1 MLDLE
6 YEMTFTNWVEGDDD
20 RLARSLVVARG
31 RLTGRRQIG
40 SATHRVA

>member
-6 YEMTFTNWVEGDDD
+6 DEVTFTNWVEGDD

-31 RLTGRRQIG
+31 RPSGRRHVG